1 MRGSILFA
9 LLAVSAIAA
18 EPESKPKIVFV
29 CEHGAA
35 KSVIAAKE
43 LEKLARE
50 RGVSLQAVT
59 RGTSPDPEIP
69 PVVRNGLKAD
79 GIDIGAM
86 KPIRVKPEDLRDAT
100 VVVSFGPDLSA
111 IAGSKKVENWSAT
124 PDPSADFGATRDY
137 IIKRLNAL
145 LDQIGKTK

>member
-1 MRGSILFA
+1 MRGSILLLLFA
-9 LLAVSAIAA
+9 LAA
-18 EPESKPKIVFV
+18 EPESLPKVVFV

-50 RGVSLQAVT
+50 RGVALQTIT

-69 PVVRNGLKAD
+69 PAVRNGLKAD

-86 KPIRVKPEDLRDAT
+86 KPIRIKPDDLRDAT

-124 PDPSADFGATRDY
+124 PDVSADFPSARDY
-137 IIKRLNAL
+137 IVKRLHAL
-145 LDQIGKTK
+145 LDQIAKTK

>member
-1 MRGSILFA
+1 MRGSVLFV
-9 LLAVSAIAA
+9 LLALSALAA
-18 EPESKPKIVFV
+18 EPGSPPKVVFV

-50 RGVSLQAVT
+50 RGVALQAIT

-69 PVVRNGLKAD
+69 SAVRNGLKAD

-86 KPIRVKPEDLRDAT
+86 KPTRIKAEDLRDAA
-100 VVVSFGPDLSA
+100 VVVSFGPDLSQ
-111 IAGSKKVENWSAT
+111 IAGSKKVEDWSKT
-124 PDPSADFGATRDY
+124 PDVSADFSVARDY
-137 IIKRLNAL
+137 IVKRLHAL
-145 LDQIGKTK
+145 LDQIAKTK